1 VRSTSPRETTT
12 FRPRSARL
20 TAVVIVV
27 IALGAATAHT
37 LAEGP
42 RAATPTLGL
51 ATLACV
57 VAIGAYWLPRVTIS
71 DTTIEVANVLTTV
84 TVPLARIVHVDT
96 RWAMELELENGRKIS
111 AFAAPAPGTSK
122 ARNFRLEDIRG
133 LPEDTYS
140 VGAVRVGDSP
150 GTASGD
156 AAILVRTAL
165 GEWRASGAKDDRS
178 VTRRANVGTALSF
191 ATGVVA
197 AFLGFLM

>member
-1 VRSTSPRETTT
+1 VRSKPAGETTT

-20 TAVVIVV
+20 TTAVIVV
-27 IALGAATAHT
+27 IALGAATTHT

-42 RAATPTLGL
+42 RAAAPTLGL

-71 DTTIEVANVLTTV
+71 DSTVEVVNVLTTV

-111 AFAAPAPGTSK
+111 AFAAPAPGTSR
-122 ARNFRLEDIRG
+122 ARNFRLEDVRG

-140 VGAVRVGDSP
+140 AGAVRVGDSP

-156 AAILVRTAL
+156 AAILVRTGL
-165 GEWRASGAKDDRS
+165 GEWRKSGARDDRI

-191 ATGVVA
+191 AAGIA
-197 AFLGFLM
+197 AAVLGFVI